1 LVWKCGE
8 DRKEARRHISV
19 SDSLGGGAKL
29 CRMDDIFVS
38 RMKERVIRLRHV
50 ADLAHDQ
57 RIVAVVSK
65 TADEIEEDIKK

>member
-1 LVWKCGE
+1 
-8 DRKEARRHISV
+8 
-19 SDSLGGGAKL
+19 
-29 CRMDDIFVS
+29 MDDIFVS